1 MKILVTGSNGL
12 LGQKLVTLLQQQSN
26 VQLIAT
32 ARNASVQ
39 AIKKGE
45 FHLLDVTDKKQVDS
59 VIAALT
65 PEVII
70 HTAAMTQ
77 VDECETKREACML
90 NNVTAVEHLVQ
101 ACSANKVHLVHVS
114 TDFIFDGSA
123 GPLDETAKPNPVNF
137 YGESKL
143 AAEKIIQNSS
153 ISWSILRT
161 VLVYGITND
170 LSRSNIVLWVKKNL
184 EEKKTIS
191 VVNDQW
197 RTPTLAEDLAM
208 GCYLAALKKA
218 KGIFNISGKDFM
230 TPFDIAMKTAEFFNL
245 DKSLISPTD
254 STQFKQAARRPLT
267 TGFIIDKAKKEL
279 GYEPHSFLDGLEII
293 SKQIPGISK

>member
-12 LGQKLVTLLQQQSN
+12 LGQKLVTLLQQKEN

-32 ARNASVQ
+32 ARSASVQ
-39 AIKKGE
+39 PIKKGE
-45 FHLLDVTDKKQVDS
+45 FHLLDVTDKKQVDAIVGS
-59 VIAALT
+59 AK

-90 NNVTAVEHLVQ
+90 NNVTAVEYLVE
-101 ACSANKVHLVHVS
+101 ACRINNIHLVHIS
-114 TDFIFDGSA
+114 TDFIFDGST
-123 GPLDETAKPNPVNF
+123 GPLDETADPNPVNF

-143 AAEKIIQNSS
+143 AAEKIIQSSS

-170 LSRSNIVLWVKKNL
+170 LSRSNIVLWVKKSL

-208 GCYLAALKKA
+208 GCYLAAEKKA
-218 KGIFNISGKDFM
+218 QGIFNISGKDFM
-230 TPFDIAMKTAEFFNL
+230 TPFDIAMKTASFFKL
-245 DKSLISPTD
+245 DSSLLKATD
-254 STQFKQAARRPLT
+254 STQFKQPARRPLK
-267 TGFIIDKAKKEL
+267 TGFVIDKAKKEL
-279 GYEPHSFLDGLEII
+279 NYKPHSFEQGLQII
-293 SKQIPGISK
+293 KDQLKNLS